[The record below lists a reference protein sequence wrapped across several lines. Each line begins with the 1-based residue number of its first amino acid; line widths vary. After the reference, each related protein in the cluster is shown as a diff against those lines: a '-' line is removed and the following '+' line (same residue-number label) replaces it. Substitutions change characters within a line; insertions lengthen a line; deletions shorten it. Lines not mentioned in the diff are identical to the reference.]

1 MVTIEMEEFG
11 EFKEEKVFR
20 ITLTNEKK
28 EHLTQDDLSA
38 YTNLRSLIV
47 ENNPQLKTID
57 LRGNKSLKYVC
68 IGTCD
73 QLTRINLDQTVIDD
87 LDMFDLV
94 SINEIDLD
102 NRQFLNLR
110 EIITQNI
117 TLQYLYIEDLILE
130 SFEKRIAA
138 TANGDE
144 KEALTRAYAS
154 YIDAMDE

>member
-1 MVTIEMEEFG
+1 MVTIEMEQFG
-11 EFKEEKVFR
+11 AFKEENVFR

-28 EHLTQDDLSA
+28 EHLTQEDLSK

-47 ENNPQLKTID
+47 ENNPELKTID
-57 LRGNKSLKYVC
+57 LRGNTSLKYVC

-73 QLTRINLDQTVIDD
+73 QLSEINLDQTVIDD

-94 SINEIDLD
+94 SIREIDLD

-110 EIITQNI
+110 NIITQNI

-138 TANGDE
+138 TENSEE
-144 KEALTRAYAS
+144 KEALTKAYTA